1 MGRALALFTY
11 KMRFFFG
18 PSIRGRFGPLAYVA
32 LILIFLPSGFF
43 TGYGI
48 GVSIRTAE
56 SAAAMAVLSAPLAA
70 ILSISLLSS
79 LGAGVT
85 AHASEFDFFLT
96 ADVRPREYLLA
107 DLAFQFV
114 SLLAAVGL
122 AAGVGAIAMVLAVG
136 RPIVSAVPLFALLA
150 LYAVFALLMSQ
161 VLVILRVRFP
171 KAPVRLVTGVVF
183 LLSVLS
189 AIGIALPEFPIRF
202 EQLPI
207 PSTAFAALGL
217 AVLRGAPA
225 SVADVA
231 MAAAYLGGIA
241 LVWLPLSNSYIF
253 HGIKPTMSAGFGQVD
268 LGSRM
273 EIQRRITARFGGVT
287 TRIRLRTDRGSETG
301 LMTRFHLV
309 RIWRDGSVVF
319 VIFFALLAILPA
331 ALGGGAAGRRPAV
344 TPAPNPPFFLRVP
357 AMNWAVSERENLWL
371 LLSAAK
377 APGAY
382 FRGLMLSFAAIGLA
396 MTTAFLAII
405 AFARPSELPIE
416 TLALP
421 VASPIAAA
429 FVATAVLTRVKLKPS
444 AFSFAALGIF
454 FLVAIG
460 GFLGGFAAQAGVVA
474 GRAPG
479 RFSAE
484 GPGAGPLGFLN
495 RLTGP
500 RPLGISR
507 PGPPFPLPWPRG
519 SPKPLF

>member
-48 GVSIRTAE
+48 GVSIRTADT
-56 SAAAMAVLSAPLAA
+56 AAAMAVLSAPLAA
-70 ILSISLLSS
+70 ILSIGLLYS

-96 ADVRPREYLLA
+96 ADVRPREYLVA

-122 AAGVGAIAMVLAVG
+122 AAGVAAIAMVLAVG
-136 RPIVSAVPLFALLA
+136 RPIVAAVPLFALLA
-150 LYAVFALLMSQ
+150 LYAAFALLTSQ
-161 VLVILRVRFP
+161 VLVILRIRFP

-225 SVADVA
+225 SLADIAV
-231 MAAAYLGGIA
+231 AAAYLGDMA
-241 LVWLPLSNSYIF
+241 LVWLLLSNSYIF

-273 EIQRRITARFGGVT
+273 EIQRRTTTRLGGVT

-309 RIWRDGSVVF
+309 RIWRDGSVVV
-319 VIFFALLAILPA
+319 VIFFALLTILPA
-331 ALGGGAAGRRPAV
+331 ALGGGAAGGLRPGTV
-344 TPAPNPPFFLRVP
+344 PQSPP
-357 AMNWAVSERENLWL
+357 L
-371 LLSAAK
+371 L
-377 APGAY
+377 PW
-382 FRGLMLSFAAIGLA
+382 ILA
-396 MTTAFLAII
+396 MEIGSAHGWT
-405 AFARPSELPIE
+405 
-416 TLALP
+416 P
-421 VASPIAAA
+421 V
-429 FVATAVLTRVKLKPS
+429 TVKS
-444 AFSFAALGIF
+444 
-454 FLVAIG
+454 
-460 GFLGGFAAQAGVVA
+460 
-474 GRAPG
+474 
-479 RFSAE
+479 
-484 GPGAGPLGFLN
+484 
-495 RLTGP
+495 
-500 RPLGISR
+500 
-507 PGPPFPLPWPRG
+507 
-519 SPKPLF
+519 